1 MSPVIVI
8 AGPHGSGK
16 SVVAKKLAKALD
28 FSYGGAGR
36 IFRELAA
43 EHNLTVSEFSEL
55 AENDYSID
63 KLIDA
68 KTKKL
73 ARKGNVVLEGQLA
86 AWMTKDLSDLKIF
99 LSASLE
105 VRVGRIAKR
114 EKLELTK
121 AYTETKIREI
131 SEQNRFKTLYQ
142 IDVGDRSIYDL
153 IINTEKWTAEQIC
166 QILKKAV
173 NNMASKRKN
182 EVDCK

>member
-1 MSPVIVI
+1 MDIMSLVIVI

-28 FSYGGAGR
+28 CNYGGAGR
-36 IFRELAA
+36 IFRELAV

-68 KTKKL
+68 KTKEL
-73 ARKGNVVLEGQLA
+73 ARKGHVVLEGQLA

-99 LSASLE
+99 LSASIE
-105 VRVGRIAKR
+105 VRVKRIAKR
-114 EKLELTK
+114 EGMELSN
-121 AYTETKIREI
+121 AYIETEIREI

-142 IDVGDRSIYDL
+142 IDVDDRSIYDL

-166 QILKKAV
+166 QILKEAV
-173 NNMASKRKN
+173 INMTSEREKK
-182 EVDCK
+182 